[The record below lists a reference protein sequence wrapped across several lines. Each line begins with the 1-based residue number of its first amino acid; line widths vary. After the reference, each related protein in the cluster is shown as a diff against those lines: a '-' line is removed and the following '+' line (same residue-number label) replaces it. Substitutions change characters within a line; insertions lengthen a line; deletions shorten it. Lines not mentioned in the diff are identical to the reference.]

1 MTCTES
7 NARIREDGEHMLVMQ
22 LPQELHAQ
30 LRREASEKS
39 IPIDEIVR
47 MELRARYGQWS
58 GCGAISITAGEQG

>member
-1 MTCTES
+1 MSSIE
-7 NARIREDGEHMLVMQ
+7 ADAGMLEAGEHMLIMQ

-39 IPIDEIVR
+39 IPVDEIVC

-58 GCGAISITAGEQG
+58 GYSA

>member
-1 MTCTES
+1 MSCTES
-7 NARIREDGEHMLVMQ
+7 KAGMAANNEQMLTMQ

-39 IPIDEIVR
+39 IPMDEIVR

-58 GCGAISITAGEQG
+58 GYGSN